1 MIKTAKQ
8 RAHANNTIGFT
19 VLVFI
24 CGHVFGSALM
34 VWMVMRAISLDDLVR
49 IGSSGISESALQAL
63 AQARALYPIA
73 LGMCA
78 VALVAAC
85 VAAARHQVTRR
96 SGGAMQVDAAKS
108 EKRSAAERDGD
119 HAEKVRDPA
128 ATLH

>member
-1 MIKTAKQ
+1 MARIDVISNYNGKIMQHNPSALQPYQ
-8 RAHANNTIGFT
+8 RVHTNTIGFT

-24 CGHVFGSALM
+24 CGHVFGCALM

-96 SGGAMQVDAAKS
+96 S
-108 EKRSAAERDGD
+108 
-119 HAEKVRDPA
+119 
-128 ATLH
+128 T